1 MIPINITL
9 RQLRGFVALAEAK
22 SFRRA
27 AANLN
32 VSQSALSTAILQLE
46 DSLDVKLFDRTTRSV
61 ELTQIGRDI
70 LPPIRRVL
78 GDLNLTFADVRNVA
92 MGQKG
97 AVTVSCHYSVATRVV
112 PDLLVEF
119 RKAHPKVT
127 VHILD
132 NTNKAIVRSILTNEA
147 DVGVCSQADFDEA
160 LHFEPVLEDRYCA
173 VVPPDH
179 ELTRITKVTWDRL
192 LEEPFVAM
200 AQGTDV
206 RDILDIKL
214 RPLGF
219 DISPVYEASHA
230 VSILRMVRRGLGVSA
245 LPDLVLDTSDEKV
258 STLCL
263 DEPRLT
269 REIGVLTSKSRSL
282 SPAASAFR
290 EHLVHALRTSYDRN
304 AIRAAAAAE

>member
-1 MIPINITL
+1 MILNVTL
-9 RQLRGFVALAEAK
+9 RQLRGFVALAEAR

-27 AANLN
+27 ATSLN

-46 DSLDVKLFDRTTRSV
+46 NSLDVKLFDRTTRSV
-61 ELTQIGRDI
+61 ELTQIGGDI

-78 GDLNLTFADVRNVA
+78 GDLDLTFADVRNVA

-97 AVTVSCHYSVATRVV
+97 AVTVSCHYSIATRVV
-112 PDLLVEF
+112 PDILVMF
-119 RKAHPKVT
+119 REAHPKVT
-127 VHILD
+127 VNIID
-132 NTNKAIVRSILTNEA
+132 NTNKAIVRSLQTNEA
-147 DVGVCSQADFDEA
+147 DIGVCAQADFDDA

-173 VVPPDH
+173 VVPPNH
-179 ELTRITKVTWDRL
+179 ELTKITKVTWERL

-206 RDILDIKL
+206 RDIMDIKL
-214 RPLGF
+214 QPHGHAV
-219 DISPVYEASHA
+219 SPIYEASHA

-263 DEPRLT
+263 DNPRLT
-269 REIGVLTSKSRSL
+269 REIGVLTSKNRSL
-282 SPAASAFR
+282 PPAASAFR
-290 EHLVHALRTSYDRN
+290 EYLMHALRSSYDRN